1 MVVQNLRE
9 GKDREE
15 DEYLNNVEVLVGGMI
30 VIVIEV
36 CSPSDIG
43 NCKLS

>member
-9 GKDREE
+9 GKDQEE
-15 DEYLNNVEVLVGGMI
+15 DEYLNNVEVLVGDMI

-36 CSPSDIG
+36 RFPSGIG